1 MEKQI
6 LKGNY
11 SALLTVLIWG
21 TTFVSTK
28 VLLEA
33 FLPIEILF
41 FRFVLGFLALL
52 IISPHFLKVDS
63 LKRELVYAAAGL
75 TGVCLYYLFENI
87 ALTYTLAANV
97 SVMVSIAPFFTAILT
112 RLFQKDREG
121 IHPRFF
127 IGFIIA
133 ISGIVLISLNG
144 SSFELSPKGDILALL
159 AALLWSVYSLLTR
172 KISTFGYSTIL
183 TTRRVFLYG
192 IIFMLPVFIS
202 SDASFDFSALGEMKN
217 MLNLLYLGFG
227 ASALCFVTWNFSVK
241 VLGAV
246 KTSVFIY
253 LVPVITIIFSAIILK
268 EPVTLMMAA
277 GTILTLLG
285 LFISER
291 KAP

>member
-52 IISPHFLKVDS
+52 VISPHFLKVDS

-133 ISGIVLISLNG
+133 ISGKHIRLQYDSHDQKSIPLRHN
-144 SSFELSPKGDILALL
+144 IH
-159 AALLWSVYSLLTR
+159 
-172 KISTFGYSTIL
+172 
-183 TTRRVFLYG
+183 
-192 IIFMLPVFIS
+192 
-202 SDASFDFSALGEMKN
+202 
-217 MLNLLYLGFG
+217 
-227 ASALCFVTWNFSVK
+227 
-241 VLGAV
+241 
-246 KTSVFIY
+246 
-253 LVPVITIIFSAIILK
+253 
-268 EPVTLMMAA
+268 AA
-277 GTILTLLG
+277 GIHLVGCFL
-285 LFISER
+285 
-291 KAP
+291 

>member
-28 VLLEA
+28 VLLES

-52 IISPHFLKVDS
+52 VISPHFLKVDS

-112 RLFQKDREG
+112 RLFQKDRESIVFACDFLKNIFRDALVYG
-121 IHPRFF
+121 
-127 IGFIIA
+127 
-133 ISGIVLISLNG
+133 SGAQLMSGQKDTAKLLKTKLTRQKLVDLLRVCDTLKKMALMNSNNSILIT
-144 SSFELSPKGDILALL
+144 KIC
-159 AALLWSVYSLLTR
+159 YSLR
-172 KISTFGYSTIL
+172 Q
-183 TTRRVFLYG
+183 
-192 IIFMLPVFIS
+192 
-202 SDASFDFSALGEMKN
+202 
-217 MLNLLYLGFG
+217 
-227 ASALCFVTWNFSVK
+227 
-241 VLGAV
+241 
-246 KTSVFIY
+246 
-253 LVPVITIIFSAIILK
+253 
-268 EPVTLMMAA
+268 AA
-277 GTILTLLG
+277 G
-285 LFISER
+285 R
-291 KAP
+291 